1 MSIRSWVQSH
11 PVGKRSRAIAVLA
24 DGCDVT
30 PAAVRHWVSGIR
42 RVPPSKCPVVE
53 RITGIKRAELRPD
66 VYGKAGAPK

>member
-1 MSIRSWVQSH
+1 M
-11 PVGKRSRAIAVLA
+11 A